1 MSGSPRDSA
10 TTAPAAGW
18 WECVEVERTAA
29 APPAP
34 RLLGQRQSLSHALTV
49 PSCTEAAD
57 MATSPIP
64 AVKFMLPPLKTS
76 PSAARAS

>member
-1 MSGSPRDSA
+1 MSGSLRDSA
-10 TTAPAAGW
+10 TTAAAAGW
-18 WECVEVERTAA
+18 WECVEVERTTA

-49 PSCTEAAD
+49 PSEAAD
-57 MATSPIP
+57 EAASST

-76 PSAARAS
+76 PSSARAS